1 MQEGGFYSAEDAD
14 SYPTDTATEKVEGA
28 FCVWTDTEVR
38 DILTENVPGHVG
50 VTEADVVCHHYD
62 IRDDGNVTPDQV
74 WTIYVLNYLNIKPI
88 HVEFM
93 KLDNRNLAI
102 HLRS

>member
-14 SYPTDTATEKVEGA
+14 SYPSDTATEKVEGA

-38 DILTENVPGHVG
+38 DILTGSVPEHVG

-74 WTIYVLNYLNIKPI
+74 GNIYII
-88 HVEFM
+88 TF
-93 KLDNRNLAI
+93 
-102 HLRS
+102 